1 MLHASVELG
10 LVRAVNFKMTRP
22 HRCDAGQ
29 NVEPPSPIDQ
39 LPFTS
44 NGQHIVLRVTPM
56 IKNPRGKICLWT
68 RA

>member
-1 MLHASVELG
+1 M
-10 LVRAVNFKMTRP
+10 NRP